1 MITNGIIFK
10 NFLIKK
16 KFKQVSKDLN
26 HILKKKNQVI
36 QSLSGNYKN
45 SFDIKAKYG
54 PLGDAANTTYFTNGT
69 FGGAGTVTGSS
80 ATPPPSE
87 YTAYLEFLM
96 TNDILLLSF

>member
-36 QSLSGNYKN
+36 QSLSANYKN
-45 SFDIKAKYG
+45 SFDIKKLNKYKNFKNFRVIG
-54 PLGDAANTTYFTNGT
+54 MG
-69 FGGAGTVTGSS
+69 GSS
-80 ATPPPSE
+80 LGTEAI
-87 YTAYLEFLM
+87 YDFLRKKIKKNFSFI
-96 TNDILLLSF
+96 NDLDV

>member
-36 QSLSGNYKN
+36 QS
-45 SFDIKAKYG
+45 
-54 PLGDAANTTYFTNGT
+54 
-69 FGGAGTVTGSS
+69 
-80 ATPPPSE
+80 
-87 YTAYLEFLM
+87 
-96 TNDILLLSF
+96 